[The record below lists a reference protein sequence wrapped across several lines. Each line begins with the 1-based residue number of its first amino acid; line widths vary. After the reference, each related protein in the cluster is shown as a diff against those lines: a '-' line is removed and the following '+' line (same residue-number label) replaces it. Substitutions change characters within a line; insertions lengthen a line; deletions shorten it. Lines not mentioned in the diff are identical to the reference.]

1 MIRFDPDGD
10 VAVLRLDRPEKRNAL
25 TPGGLASLLSHLGT
39 CHSARAVVLSGE
51 GPVFCAG
58 FDMALCEHD
67 ETALPRM
74 LTGLSKVVAAMRGCI
89 APVVVSAQGAAVAG
103 GCALVAAADIA
114 VATADARLGYPVVKL
129 GISPAVN
136 APMLSAAVGEG
147 RARQRALDPGLI
159 DGAEAVRIGLVA
171 ELADDAAACEA
182 RAIAI
187 AKELAAKPRAG
198 IAATK
203 LLLGEL
209 DGSTDARAQALAL
222 QASMSLVGGEEQQRR
237 VAALWKRE
245 PGKGAKA

>member
-1 MIRFDPDGD
+1 MKLHRLAMNDGQSIPQLGFGLWE
-10 VAVLRLDRPEKRNAL
+10 VPAEQTARVVRE
-25 TPGGLASLLSHLGT
+25 GLA
-39 CHSARAVVLSGE
+39 
-51 GPVFCAG
+51 AG
-58 FDMALCEHD
+58 Y
-67 ETALPRM
+67 R
-74 LTGLSKVVAAMRGCI
+74 
-89 APVVVSAQGAAVAG
+89 
-103 GCALVAAADIA
+103 
-114 VATADARLGYPVVKL
+114 
-129 GISPAVN
+129 
-136 APMLSAAVGEG
+136 
-147 RARQRALDPGLI
+147 LI